1 MSHDS
6 WSISLFVRLLFVCV
20 LLYIPRRVSCY
31 PPRWI
36 GLMWRH
42 RCNLITI
49 YTGCPKKTLEL
60 SDYFYIFIDPCGIF
74 YQHHYCRMPVLYAWS
89 WDFQNVVNRFVSLKL
104 TEILQNFNLFNKPIS
119 SLISKTQERPIY
131 IKLVRRTYYVHT
143 FLNFLCHALNII
155 SQRRLSIR
163 LSIPMFIIGTPCSKQ
178 EPSSWWID
186 TLARK

>member
-49 YTGCPKKTLEL
+49 YTECPKKTLYL

-74 YQHHYCRMPVLYAWS
+74 SSTSLLPYSSFIRLVLGFS
-89 WDFQNVVNRFVSLKL
+89 KCGQPFCIFKIDKDITKFV
-104 TEILQNFNLFNKPIS
+104 QIS
-119 SLISKTQERPIY
+119 IYLI
-131 IKLVRRTYYVHT
+131 
-143 FLNFLCHALNII
+143 NWNCLNI
-155 SQRRLSIR
+155 QYLR
-163 LSIPMFIIGTPCSKQ
+163 
-178 EPSSWWID
+178 
-186 TLARK
+186 